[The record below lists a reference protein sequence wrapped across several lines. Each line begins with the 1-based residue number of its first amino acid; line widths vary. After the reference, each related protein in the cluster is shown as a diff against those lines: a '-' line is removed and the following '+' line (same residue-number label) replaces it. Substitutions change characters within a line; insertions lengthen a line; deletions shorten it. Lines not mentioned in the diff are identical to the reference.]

1 MRGSKFC
8 GIADSGRISR
18 QPPGLP
24 PGDYLDPGMAN
35 FQPMREFLRT
45 PNPWMPAG
53 IAATVVYVVFVGLP
67 VLALLIRA
75 AQQESFADSLTS
87 NIALQALR
95 LSLITSL
102 VSMVVVVVLGT
113 PFALLLARSDSRIL
127 KAVDSL
133 VELPLVLPPVVA
145 GVAMLMAFGRQGL
158 IGPALTGLGITLPF
172 TTVAVVFAQIFVA
185 APFYVRAAKLGFQSV
200 ARDYEDV
207 SQTLGVSPWR
217 TFWKLTLPLAA
228 PSIIGGLALAWA
240 RAISEFGATIM
251 FAGNLTGRTQTM
263 PLAIISAMESDLGA
277 ALSLSV
283 LLLIGSLAVLLVLG
297 AFTRRQW
304 QGRL

>member
-1 MRGSKFC
+1 
-8 GIADSGRISR
+8 
-18 QPPGLP
+18 
-24 PGDYLDPGMAN
+24 MAN
-35 FQPMREFLRT
+35 FRPMREFFRM

-53 IAATVVYVVFVGLP
+53 IAATVVYVVFVGIP
-67 VLALLIRA
+67 VLALIIRA

-127 KAVDSL
+127 KVVDSL

-158 IGPALTGLGITLPF
+158 IGPALTDLGITLPF
-172 TTVAVVFAQIFVA
+172 TTVAVVFAQMFVA

-217 TFWKLTLPLAA
+217 TFWKLTLPLAS

-297 AFTRRQW
+297 MFTRRQW
-304 QGRL
+304 EGRL

>member
-1 MRGSKFC
+1 
-8 GIADSGRISR
+8 
-18 QPPGLP
+18 
-24 PGDYLDPGMAN
+24 
-35 FQPMREFLRT
+35 
-45 PNPWMPAG
+45 MPAG

-172 TTVAVVFAQIFVA
+172 TTVAVVFAQMFVA

-207 SQTLGVSPWR
+207 SQTLGVSPWG

-283 LLLIGSLAVLLVLG
+283 FLLIGSLAVLLVLG
-297 AFTRRQW
+297 MFTRRQW